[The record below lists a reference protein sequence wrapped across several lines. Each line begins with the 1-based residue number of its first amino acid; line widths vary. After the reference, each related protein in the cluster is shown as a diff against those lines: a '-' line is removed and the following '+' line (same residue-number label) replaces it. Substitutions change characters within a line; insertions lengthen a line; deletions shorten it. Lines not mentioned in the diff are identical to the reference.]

1 MRRVRSWR
9 KECACM
15 RVSVCISA
23 FARLCL
29 RRLTVLFVCAHSC
42 VPICAVQISH
52 RRGESS
58 LNQKSDSL
66 PSLCASACMRVCVRA
81 RVHALPRLLMF
92 PPPPKSES
100 LLGFGTTF
108 RVALLKYSSFYFKHL
123 PGALLSPLLQLMLLP
138 SLFLYFTLQHTTMLR
153 VIHAHFKQQTHLQP
167 KKCTRS
173 QQFSICLLPHTSL
186 WKLYPFLTLV
196 FHLALPVTRP

>member
-1 MRRVRSWR
+1 MLSVHRQYLTVRVCVCESMRRERSWG
-9 KECACM
+9 KECACV

-66 PSLCASACMRVCVRA
+66 LCASACMRVFVCVRA

-100 LLGFGTTF
+100 LLGFSTTF
-108 RVALLKYSSFYFKHL
+108 RVPLLKYSSFYFKHL
-123 PGALLSPLLQLMLLP
+123 PRALLPPLLLLMLLP
-138 SLFLYFTLQHTTMLR
+138 SLFLYST
-153 VIHAHFKQQTHLQP
+153 
-167 KKCTRS
+167 
-173 QQFSICLLPHTSL
+173 
-186 WKLYPFLTLV
+186 
-196 FHLALPVTRP
+196 